1 MNLESIKKVHLIGVG
16 GIGVSAIARLLLAQ
30 GKNVSGSDL
39 VKSEIVEPLIK
50 NGLIFYARHKISNI
64 PTGVELVVYSP
75 AVLENNPERIKAKK
89 LNIPQLSYPE
99 FLGLLSKEKFTIT
112 VSGTDGKSTTT
123 ALCGLI
129 FAEAGID
136 PTVIVGSKVK
146 KFDENLRIGH
156 SPYLILEGC
165 EYRANMLNLSPQI
178 IVLTNIV
185 ADHLDYYKN
194 LGNIIKAFQKYVSG
208 LPEEG
213 ELILNADDENC
224 VLVGQS
230 ARCKVTT
237 YGINKKA
244 DLIARKIIVKNTQSS
259 SAKASVDRSA
269 GKQFFELVYNGE
281 SLGTFSL
288 AVPGKFNIY
297 NALAAVRLALTF
309 EISIEITKK
318 TLADFGGIWRR
329 FENVGQAKNGATI
342 ISDYAHTP
350 EAVNGTLKAA
360 KEFYPA
366 KKIIAV
372 FQPHHRHRT
381 KVLFDKFVKSFSSA
395 DVVILPEIYDVA
407 GREKSQDKNISSKD
421 LAKAIGFQ
429 DKKKEI
435 YFVENL
441 DETAKLVQRISDKNC
456 LILLMGAGDIYKVAK
471 MIKN

>member
-16 GIGVSAIARLLLAQ
+16 GIGVSAIARLLLSQ

-39 VKSEIVEPLIK
+39 VKSEIAESLIK
-50 NGLIFYARHKISNI
+50 NGLIFYAGHKISNI
-64 PTGVELVVYSP
+64 PVDAELIVYSP
-75 AVLENNPERIKAKK
+75 AVLESNPERIKAKK
-89 LNIPQLSYPE
+89 LNILQLSYPE
-99 FLGLLSKEKFTIT
+99 FLGLLSKDKFTIT

-194 LGNIIKAFQKYVSG
+194 LNNIVKAFQRYALN

-213 ELILNADDENC
+213 ELILNADDKNC
-224 VLVGQS
+224 VLVGRS
-230 ARCKVTT
+230 AKCKVAT
-237 YGINKKA
+237 YGIDKKA
-244 DLIARKIIVKNTQSS
+244 ELMARKITVKNTQ
-259 SAKASVDRSA
+259 
-269 GKQFFELVYNGE
+269 QFFELVYNGE
-281 SLGTFSL
+281 MLGIFSL

-297 NALAAVRLALTF
+297 NALAAVRLALAF
-309 EISIEITKK
+309 EIPIEIIRK
-318 TLADFGGIWRR
+318 TLVDFGGIWRR
-329 FENVGQAKNGATI
+329 FENVGQTKNGAII

-350 EAVNGTLKAA
+350 EAVSGTLKAA
-360 KEFYPA
+360 KEFYPT

-395 DVVILPEIYDVA
+395 DVVILAEIYDVA
-407 GREKSQDKNISSKD
+407 GREKSQDKNISSMD
-421 LAKAIGFQ
+421 LAKAMGRE

-435 YFVENL
+435 HFAENL
-441 DETAKLVQRISDKNC
+441 GETAKLVQRISDKNC
-456 LILLMGAGDIYKVAK
+456 LILLMGAGDIYQVVE
-471 MIKN
+471 MIKK